1 MHLEEIIRPSFLV
14 ELTWIF
20 KKQLLKMSNIVI
32 TGMGVVSPMGIGCKT
47 FWENCRKAENGIR
60 KITSFDTSNFRS
72 NIAGLVEDFNPEQFM
87 PSRIYRRMGRIS
99 RMAVAASIEALEDS
113 KIALDTIDKGRVGV
127 IFGTAYGSSSHVED
141 FYQSLLND
149 GPRGAQPF
157 LFPETVPNAPASHVA
172 MFHGITGPNT
182 TFCQNDI
189 SAEIAILYARNLL
202 LQNIVDIV
210 LVGGADELSA
220 MQYACF
226 DALGA
231 LNKVKVKKDESV
243 KPLPGG
249 GLVLGE
255 GAGVLIMETR
265 DFALE
270 REAEI
275 YGTFKSGVN
284 TGGITSIGH
293 YEINGEQ
300 TFRAMFQA
308 IEQAEIDSD
317 KVDRGIDLVDVSANF
332 SAELDRMEYIQLKN
346 IFSKRIKDLKVTPLK
361 YLMGNF
367 GGAGIIRAASI
378 LLALRHQRPL
388 PALKAEILKGEAYDD
403 MEWEIPSLDKIET
416 ALMTSSTFGGGSSS
430 LIFTRN

>member
-1 MHLEEIIRPSFLV
+1 VEIIRRLFLA

-20 KKQLLKMSNIVI
+20 KKQQLNMSNIVI
-32 TGMGVVSPMGIGCKT
+32 TGIGVISPMGIGCET
-47 FWENCRKAENGIR
+47 FWDNCRKAENGIR
-60 KITSFDTSNFRS
+60 KITSFDTRAFRS
-72 NIAGLVEDFNPEQFM
+72 NIAGLVEGFNPGQFM
-87 PSRIYRRMGRIS
+87 PSRIYRKMGRIS
-99 RMAVAASIEALEDS
+99 RMAVAASIEALGDS
-113 KIALDTIDKGRVGV
+113 GIGLDTIDKGRIGV
-127 IFGTAYGSSSHVED
+127 IFGTAYGSSSHVDD

-220 MQYACF
+220 IQYACF
-226 DALGA
+226 DTLGA
-231 LNKVKVKKDESV
+231 LNKVKVEKDEPV

-255 GAGVLIMETR
+255 GAGVLIMEKR

-270 REAEI
+270 REAKI

-284 TGGITSIGH
+284 TGGVTSIGH

-300 TFRAMFQA
+300 TFRAMSQA
-308 IEQAEIDSD
+308 IEQAQIDLD
-317 KVDRGIDLVDVSANF
+317 KADRCIDLVDVSANF
-332 SAELDRMEYIQLKN
+332 CPELDRMEYMQLKN
-346 IFSKRIKDLKVTPLK
+346 IFPKHIKDLKVTPLK

-378 LLALRHQRPL
+378 LLALRHQHPL
-388 PALKAEILKGEAYDD
+388 PVLKAEILKGESYDD
-403 MEWEIPSLDKIET
+403 MEWEIPSIDKIKT
-416 ALMTSSTFGGGSSS
+416 ALMTTSTFGGGSSS
-430 LIFTRN
+430 LIFTGN

>member
-1 MHLEEIIRPSFLV
+1 
-14 ELTWIF
+14 
-20 KKQLLKMSNIVI
+20 MSNIVI
-32 TGMGVVSPMGIGCKT
+32 TGIGVISPMGIGCET
-47 FWENCRKAENGIR
+47 FWENCRKAESGIR
-60 KITSFDTSNFRS
+60 KITSFDTSAFRS
-72 NIAGLVEDFNPEQFM
+72 NIAGLVEGFNPGKFM
-87 PSRIYRRMGRIS
+87 LSRIYRRMSRIS
-99 RMAVAASIEALEDS
+99 RMAVAASIEAMEDS
-113 KIALDTIDKGRVGV
+113 GIGLDTIDKGRIGV
-127 IFGTAYGSSSHVED
+127 IFGTAYGSSSHVEE

-157 LFPETVPNAPASHVA
+157 LFPETVPNAAASHVA
-172 MFHGITGPNT
+172 MFHGITGPNI

-202 LQNIVDIV
+202 LQNVVDIV

-231 LNKVKVKKDESV
+231 LNKVKVKKDEPV

-255 GAGVLIMETR
+255 GAGVLIMEKR

-284 TGGITSIGH
+284 TGGATSIGH

-300 TFRAMFQA
+300 TFRAMSQA
-308 IEQAEIDSD
+308 IEQAEIDPD
-317 KVDRGIDLVDVSANF
+317 EVDQGIDLVDVSANF

-346 IFSKRIKDLKVTPLK
+346 IFPKRIKDLRVTPLK

-367 GGAGIIRAASI
+367 GGGGIIRAASI
-378 LLALRHQRPL
+378 LLALRCQHPL
-388 PALKAEILKGEAYDD
+388 PVLKAEILKGELYDD
-403 MEWEIPSLDKIET
+403 MEWEIPSIDKIET
-416 ALMTSSTFGGGSSS
+416 ALMTTSTFGGGSCS
-430 LIFTRN
+430 LIFASN

>member
-1 MHLEEIIRPSFLV
+1 
-14 ELTWIF
+14 
-20 KKQLLKMSNIVI
+20 MSNIVI
-32 TGMGVVSPMGIGCKT
+32 TGIGVISPMGIGCET
-47 FWENCRKAENGIR
+47 FWDNCRKAENGIR
-60 KITSFDTSNFRS
+60 KITSFDTRAFRS
-72 NIAGLVEDFNPEQFM
+72 NIAGLVEGFNPGQFM
-87 PSRIYRRMGRIS
+87 PSRIYRKMGRIS
-99 RMAVAASIEALEDS
+99 RMAVAASIEALGDS
-113 KIALDTIDKGRVGV
+113 GIGLDTIDKGRIGV
-127 IFGTAYGSSSHVED
+127 IFGTAYGSSSHVDD

-220 MQYACF
+220 IQYACF
-226 DALGA
+226 DTLGA
-231 LNKVKVKKDESV
+231 LNKVKVEKDEPV

-255 GAGVLIMETR
+255 GAGVLIMEKR

-270 REAEI
+270 REAKI

-284 TGGITSIGH
+284 TGGVTSIGH

-300 TFRAMFQA
+300 TFRAMSQA
-308 IEQAEIDSD
+308 IEQAQIDLD
-317 KVDRGIDLVDVSANF
+317 KADRCIDLVDVSANF
-332 SAELDRMEYIQLKN
+332 CPELDRMEYMQLKN
-346 IFSKRIKDLKVTPLK
+346 IFPKHIKDLKVTPLK

-378 LLALRHQRPL
+378 LLALRHQHPL
-388 PALKAEILKGEAYDD
+388 PVLKAEILKGESYDD
-403 MEWEIPSLDKIET
+403 MEWEIPSIDKIKT
-416 ALMTSSTFGGGSSS
+416 ALMTTSTFGGGSSS
-430 LIFTRN
+430 LIFTGN